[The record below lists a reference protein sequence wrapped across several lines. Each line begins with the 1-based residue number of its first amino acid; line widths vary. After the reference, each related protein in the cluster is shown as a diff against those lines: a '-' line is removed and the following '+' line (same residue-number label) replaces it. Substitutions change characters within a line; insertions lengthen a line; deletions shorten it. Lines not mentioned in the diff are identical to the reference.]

1 MLYTGRNVI
10 LPKFVFQFCTQKLCL
25 SCNIMRLTNA
35 EHEDVCVY
43 VAGLPFFSCGRA
55 CWFMIG
61 CNDIFI
67 RFCGQ
72 WQQTCKDS
80 MERKNFQPIS
90 NGTEL
95 LKVTSGQISTAGRD
109 LIRQMWFY
117 FLNSALF
124 SDWLSIILIA
134 ENMCTSAWR
143 TSLTFVCQNWNLCII
158 DPQLW
163 LFRNNDTTG
172 LTQSSKMTDF

>member
-95 LKVTSGQISTAGRD
+95 LKVTSGPISTAGRD

-117 FLNSALF
+117 FLNSAVF
-124 SDWLSIILIA
+124 WLAVDYLDCWKYVYISMTYKPHICMSKLK
-134 ENMCTSAWR
+134 
-143 TSLTFVCQNWNLCII
+143 SLHNRPAAVTVQEQWHYRLNPKF
-158 DPQLW
+158 
-163 LFRNNDTTG
+163 
-172 LTQSSKMTDF
+172 